1 MALPQRSKS
10 KKSRASLYLSI
21 VFHIVVGG
29 AVLWL
34 AARGGLL
41 GKKVNEMV
49 AFKVE
54 EEKKV
59 QKPKEQAKVEPVK
72 PKEEPK
78 EAPKTAAVVPPPSGN
93 VTPPPSTAGTTV
105 AAPAAAS
112 TADFDFSDGAKE
124 VKTTSDPIEIYRG
137 SVEYA
142 FRSRWQKPEG
152 MDDSQFAV
160 EVEVGVAPDGTI
172 TKADWKHGSGD
183 AKWDSSVKSAVA
195 ATKSV
200 GRQPPKNFPSTFI
213 VRFDA
218 VAAETE
224 PVQ

>member
-1 MALPQRSKS
+1 MALPQRKKE
-10 KKSRASLYLSI
+10 KKSRASFYLSI
-21 VFHIVVGG
+21 VFHVVVGG

-41 GKKVNEMV
+41 GHKVNEMV

-59 QKPKEQAKVEPVK
+59 QKPKEQVKTEPVK

-78 EAPKTAAVVPPPSGN
+78 EPPKTAAVVPPPSGN
-93 VTPPPSTAGTTV
+93 ATPPPANTGATV
-105 AAPAAAS
+105 AAPAAAT
-112 TADFDFSDGAKE
+112 TADFAFEDGLKPVE
-124 VKTTSDPIEIYRG
+124 TTSDPIQIYRG

-142 FRSRWQKPEG
+142 FRSRWQKPDG
-152 MDDSQFAV
+152 IDDSQFAV
-160 EVEVGVAPDGTI
+160 EVEVVVGSDGSI
-172 TKADWKHGSGD
+172 TKTDWKRGTGD
-183 AKWDSSVKSAVA
+183 SKWDASVKSAIA

-200 GRQPPKNFPSTFI
+200 GRPPPKNFPSTFI

-218 VAAETE
+218 VSAETE